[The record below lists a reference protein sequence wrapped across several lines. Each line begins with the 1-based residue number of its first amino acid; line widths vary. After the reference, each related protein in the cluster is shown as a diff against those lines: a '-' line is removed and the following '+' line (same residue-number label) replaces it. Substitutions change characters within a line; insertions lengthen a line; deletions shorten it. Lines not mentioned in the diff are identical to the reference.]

1 MGTPI
6 SKIIPGTR
14 TFAPGI
20 EVGERGTI
28 TNNNSAHLIY
38 QVTEGRK
45 LKLANLIVTNF
56 SANATVALYDNSSTL
71 SNRIIELI
79 IGAEKTEILGPEDLI
94 GAKEAISGVVVAS
107 SISGVIVH
115 VGGYEY

>member
-1 MGTPI
+1 MEPI

-45 LKLANLIVTNF
+45 LKLATVLVTNF
-56 SANATVALYDNSSTL
+56 SANANVALYDSSSTL

-79 IGAEKTEILGPEDLI
+79 IGAEKTEVLGPDELV
-94 GAKEAISGVVVAS
+94 GAKEAVSGIVVAS
-107 SISGVIVH
+107 SVSGVFIH
-115 VGGYEY
+115 VGGFEY